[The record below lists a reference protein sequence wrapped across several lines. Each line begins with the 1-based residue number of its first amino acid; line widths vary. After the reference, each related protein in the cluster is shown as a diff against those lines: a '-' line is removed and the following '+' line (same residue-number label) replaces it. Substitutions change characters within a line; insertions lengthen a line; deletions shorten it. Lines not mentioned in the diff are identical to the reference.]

1 MTYQEL
7 PDQTEPTV
15 VAPPVAYQPVEAVT
29 YQPVQPVE
37 PVSYQQVKTAY
48 SPTLSPDTIIAAIV
62 GLALLV
68 LGLIAV
74 IRAGLDS
81 PFSDP
86 VIQVAGFAHTAV
98 LGMVE
103 VAFGLCLLASAAGR
117 SRGGETFFGGLLAVA
132 GFIGAVQTDSFASN
146 LALES
151 SLAWLAFGAGAV
163 VAIAALVLPRVA
175 RRSSLVQQR

>member
-1 MTYQEL
+1 MSYQEL
-7 PDQTEPTV
+7 PNQPEPRV
-15 VAPPVAYQPVEAVT
+15 VSEPVAYQPVEAVT
-29 YQPVQPVE
+29 YQAVE

-48 SPTLSPDTIIAAIV
+48 SPTLSPDTIITAIV

-68 LGLIAV
+68 IGLIVV
-74 IRAGLDS
+74 IRAGVDS
-81 PFSDP
+81 PLSDP

-98 LGMVE
+98 LGMIE

-132 GFIGAVQTDSFASN
+132 GFIGAVQAKSFSDD

-151 SLAWLAFGAGAV
+151 SFAWLVFIAGAV
-163 VAIAALVLPRVA
+163 VVIGALVLPRVA